1 MGSPDETMAPATLS
15 SYADNTFSQNGEDG
29 ILRRIFDML
38 EVSQG
43 WCVEFGAW
51 DGVYL
56 SNTYNLIKNHG
67 WRAVLIEADAAKFE
81 TLEQNARPYAD
92 VTCINRLVE
101 FDPPNNLDGI
111 LAQTDA
117 PSDLDLLSID
127 IDGNDYHVWE
137 GLRAY
142 RPKVVVIE
150 FNLTIP
156 NHIEFVQA
164 RDMAVKHGSSFLA
177 MVKLGARK
185 GYQLAAA
192 PGCNAIFVRD
202 DIFPVLDIADNS
214 IDTIRPSREHETWIL
229 HLFDGTLALA
239 GRRQHLWNGMEL
251 RESRIQLLPSRLRTY
266 REDASPR
273 MRLLQGLWGWWY
285 KHRP

>member
-1 MGSPDETMAPATLS
+1 MGTPDETMAPSTLS
-15 SYADNTFSQNGEDG
+15 SYANNTFSQNGEDG
-29 ILRRIFDML
+29 MLRRIFDML

-67 WRAVLIEADAAKFE
+67 WRAVLIEADSAKFE
-81 TLEQNARPYAD
+81 TLKENARPYAG
-92 VTCINRLVE
+92 VTCLNRLVE

-142 RPKVVVIE
+142 RSKVVVIE
-150 FNLTIP
+150 FNPTIP

-164 RDMAVKHGSSFLA
+164 RDMSVKHGSSLLA

-192 PGCNAIFVRD
+192 PGCNAIFVRED
-202 DIFPVLDIADNS
+202 LFTVLDIEDNA
-214 IDTIRPSREHETWIL
+214 IDTIRPGREHETSIL

-239 GRRQHLWNGMEL
+239 GRRQHPWNGMEI
-251 RESRIQLLPSRLRTY
+251 RERRLQLLPSRLRTY
-266 REDASPR
+266 RPDASPR
-273 MRLLQGLWGWWY
+273 MRVLQGLWAWLY

>member
-1 MGSPDETMAPATLS
+1 MGTADETMAPSTLS
-15 SYADNTFSQNGEDG
+15 SHANDEFSQNGEDG

-38 EVSQG
+38 AVSQG

-56 SNTYNLIKNHG
+56 SNTHNLIKNHG
-67 WRAVLIEADAAKFE
+67 WRGVLIEADSAKFE
-81 TLEQNARPYAD
+81 SLKQNARPYAG
-92 VTCINRLVE
+92 VTCINRLVG
-101 FDPPNNLDGI
+101 FDPPHNLDGI
-111 LAQTDA
+111 LAQTDV
-117 PSDLDLLSID
+117 PNGFDLLSID
-127 IDGNDYHVWE
+127 IDGNDYHVWDSV
-137 GLRAY
+137 RVY

-150 FNLTIP
+150 INPTIP

-164 RDMAVKHGSSFLA
+164 RDLAVKHGSSLLA

-192 PGCNAIFVRD
+192 PGCNAIFARD
-202 DIFPVLDIADNS
+202 DIFPGLDIEDNA
-214 IDTIRPSREHETWIL
+214 IETLRPGREHETSIL
-229 HLFDGTLALA
+229 HLFDGTLAIA
-239 GRRQHLWNGMEL
+239 GRTQHPWNGMEL

-273 MRLLQGLWGWWY
+273 MRKLQGLWGWLY
-285 KHRP
+285 RHRP